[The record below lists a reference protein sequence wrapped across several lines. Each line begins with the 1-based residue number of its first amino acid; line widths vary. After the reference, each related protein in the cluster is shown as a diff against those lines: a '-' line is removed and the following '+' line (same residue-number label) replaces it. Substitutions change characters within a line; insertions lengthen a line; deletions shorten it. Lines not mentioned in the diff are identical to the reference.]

1 MQVKHLKLLTGFPQF
16 QMLKLKLNAPLFTRF
31 IKAKVNMLTKQMEEG
46 LELRKKMDE
55 QNKDLQRQL
64 KTERE
69 ENKNLSKRFVDFTL
83 CMHLFIDKP

>member
-1 MQVKHLKLLTGFPQF
+1 
-16 QMLKLKLNAPLFTRF
+16 
-31 IKAKVNMLTKQMEEG
+31 MLTKQMEEG

-69 ENKNLSKRFVDFTL
+69 ENKNLTKRLEFDL
-83 CMHLFIDKP
+83 KILIFIVYL

>member
-1 MQVKHLKLLTGFPQF
+1 
-16 QMLKLKLNAPLFTRF
+16 
-31 IKAKVNMLTKQMEEG
+31 MLTKQMEEG

-69 ENKNLSKRFVDFTL
+69 ENKNLGKR
-83 CMHLFIDKP
+83 